1 MKILLIEDT
10 SPKAE
15 ECIAYLESAD
25 FKYKWIRT
33 EKDAKTAIK
42 SDESFDL
49 VLLDME
55 LITSSAKGAP
65 LERYSGIRILNCM
78 RIYGIDTPVILIT
91 AYWDMVNMK
100 QGTDIHLFCNDIYFN
115 RPADPSPAPQSGPAN
130 RQIKNLED
138 MHLFLCRR
146 YKNYLGAVEYSKM
159 NSLWKRN
166 LGNLIAQYMEGEH
179 K

>member
-1 MKILLIEDT
+1 MKILLIEDAR
-10 SPKAE
+10 PKAE

-25 FKYKWIRT
+25 FKYKWVRA

-42 SDESFDL
+42 SEESFDL

-65 LERYSGIRILNCM
+65 LEQYSGIRILNCM
-78 RIYGIDTPVILIT
+78 RIYGVDTPVILIT

-115 RPADPSPAPQSGPAN
+115 QLAGPSPASQPSSADQ
-130 RQIKNLED
+130 QIKNLED

-159 NSLWKRN
+159 NSLWKKN
-166 LGNLIAQYMEGEH
+166 LSNLIARYMEGEH

>member
-1 MKILLIEDT
+1 MKILLIEDAR
-10 SPKAE
+10 PKAE

-25 FKYKWIRT
+25 FKYKWACT

-42 SDESFDL
+42 SKERFDL

-55 LITSSAKGAP
+55 LVTSSAKGAP

-78 RIYGIDTPVILIT
+78 KIYGVDTPVILIT
-91 AYWDMVNMK
+91 AYWDVVNMR

-115 RPADPSPAPQSGPAN
+115 QSISSNPASHSYSNDKQV
-130 RQIKNLED
+130 KNLED
-138 MHLFLCRR
+138 MHLFLCQR

-159 NSLWKRN
+159 NSLWKKN
-166 LGNLIAQYMEGEH
+166 LSNLITRYTKGEH

>member
-1 MKILLIEDT
+1 MKILLIEDAR
-10 SPKAE
+10 PKAE

-25 FKYKWIRT
+25 FKYKWART

-42 SDESFDL
+42 SEENFDL

-55 LITSSAKGAP
+55 LVTSSEKGAP

-78 RIYGIDTPVILIT
+78 RIYGVETPVILIT
-91 AYWDMVNMK
+91 AYWDVVNMK
-100 QGTDIHLFCNDIYFN
+100 QGTDIHLFCNAIYFN
-115 RPADPSPAPQSGPAN
+115 QLAGPSLSSQPGSEDQ
-130 RQIKNLED
+130 QIKNLED

-159 NSLWKRN
+159 NSLWKKN
-166 LGNLIAQYMEGEH
+166 LSNLITRYMEGEH